1 MRDTDASRRTL
12 ARMPRL
18 LALLLVAVGAL
29 LAGITAA
36 RDEAPAPA
44 KPFKLL
50 ADGGRLKAP
59 AGAKRPVLGLAFG
72 GGGVRGF
79 MHLGVIKALEEGGL
93 RAPVVTGTSAGAIA
107 AVLYGSG
114 APYAKIA
121 QAVLELREWDLAD
134 LTFNRNGFVK
144 GEALAEWVARQAG
157 ADDLAKLAAR
167 VGITAVD
174 IGAQKTVLITG
185 GDPGLAAQASA
196 SIPGV
201 FIPVH
206 NDGRT
211 YIDGG
216 VLDQVPV
223 RFAKALGADVVVGVD
238 IYCGRALTADEGSM
252 RTAYNVF
259 RLQSCTLNL
268 PNERAADVLIQPEF
282 AMPRGGRLEMRDA
295 AIEAGYRAA
304 RAKLPEIRRALAQAS
319 R

>member
-1 MRDTDASRRTL
+1 MRCFISLLLACCIAALSGGTL
-12 ARMPRL
+12 ADDAPPASARPFRL
-18 LALLLVAVGAL
+18 L
-29 LAGITAA
+29 
-36 RDEAPAPA
+36 P
-44 KPFKLL
+44 
-50 ADGGRLKAP
+50 DGRTLKAP

-79 MHLGVIKALEEGGL
+79 MHLGVIKALEEAGM
-93 RAPVVTGTSAGAIA
+93 RAQVVTGTSAGAIA

-114 APYAKIA
+114 ARYAEIEK
-121 QAVLELREWDLAD
+121 AVLELREWDLAD

-144 GEALAEWVARQAG
+144 GEALAEWIGAQAG
-157 ADDLAKLAAR
+157 ADDLAKLPTR

-174 IGAQKTVLITG
+174 IGAQKAVLIVG

-201 FIPVH
+201 FVPVR
-206 NDGRT
+206 NDGHT

-238 IYCGRALTADEGSM
+238 IYCGRELSADEGSM

-282 AMPRGGRLEMRDA
+282 TRPSGSRFEMRGA

-304 RAKLPEIRRALAQAS
+304 LAKLPEIRRALARAA